1 MTHRLK
7 WLGHSACQIITEKGK
22 IILIDPW
29 ITGNPSCP
37 ISIEE
42 ITHADLIMVTH
53 DHYDHIGTDIPELVK
68 TTGATVIAQR
78 EVAGKLQDLGLS
90 AENTINGRGMNI
102 GGRVQVAGI
111 EVTMVQA
118 VHSSLVG
125 SPAGYIIKLEDG
137 KTVYHAGDTGV
148 FSSMSIFG
156 ELYQID
162 LALLPIGSV
171 FVMDPLQAAYSLTML
186 KPKKAIPIHYRTF
199 PILVQ
204 DANKFIE
211 LSQEKAPNVEIVV
224 LEPGQELLF

>member
-7 WLGHSACQIITEKGK
+7 WLGHSACQITTEKGK

-37 ISIEE
+37 ISIDE
-42 ITHADLIMVTH
+42 ITHTDLIMVTH
-53 DHYDHIGTDIPELVK
+53 DHYDHLGTDIPELVK
-68 TTGATVIAQR
+68 TTGATVVAQR
-78 EVAGKLQDLGLS
+78 EVAGKLQELGVG
-90 AENTINGRGMNI
+90 AENIINGRGMNI

-137 KTVYHAGDTGV
+137 KTVYHAGDTGI

-204 DANKFIE
+204 DADEFIK

-224 LEPGQELLF
+224 LEPGKELLF